1 VFPDS
6 IQLLSEN
13 GRKRHAN
20 LLIIIAG
27 ADGELVREEIAAIE
41 SAMGL
46 MMIHPNV
53 RTELR
58 SQFADPI
65 NLDLLLKE
73 MDAAELRLALKN
85 GAIVA
90 AVDGEYDN
98 NEILLLKKIAAT
110 AGVSDARLKQLLNWV
125 RNMWKLE
132 AKGRQIVGSPMQGDD
147 SQ

>member
-1 VFPDS
+1 MFPDS
-6 IQLLSEN
+6 IQMLSEN

-65 NLDLLLKE
+65 DLDLLLKE

-98 NEILLLKKIAAT
+98 NEILLLKK
-110 AGVSDARLKQLLNWV
+110 SQQL
-125 RNMWKLE
+125 
-132 AKGRQIVGSPMQGDD
+132 QG
-147 SQ
+147 

>member
-1 VFPDS
+1 MFPDS

-65 NLDLLLKE
+65 DLDLLLKE

-90 AVDGEYDN
+90 AVDENMIIMKFYFS
-98 NEILLLKKIAAT
+98 KK
-110 AGVSDARLKQLLNWV
+110 SQQL
-125 RNMWKLE
+125 
-132 AKGRQIVGSPMQGDD
+132 QG
-147 SQ
+147 

>member
-1 VFPDS
+1 
-6 IQLLSEN
+6 
-13 GRKRHAN
+13 
-20 LLIIIAG
+20 
-27 ADGELVREEIAAIE
+27 
-41 SAMGL
+41 
-46 MMIHPNV
+46 MIHPNV

-65 NLDLLLKE
+65 DLDSLLKE